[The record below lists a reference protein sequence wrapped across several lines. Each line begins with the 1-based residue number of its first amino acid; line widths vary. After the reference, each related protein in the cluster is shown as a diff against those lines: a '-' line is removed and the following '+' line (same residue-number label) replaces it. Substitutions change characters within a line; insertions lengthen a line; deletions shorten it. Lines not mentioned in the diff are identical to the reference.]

1 MPLRLKPL
9 RFLKKIGNL
18 ATNLPGPAGWI
29 GKGISGGIDLIQ
41 GSGGKPT
48 FQTLP
53 SQPITPPMPFVGS
66 VTPYK
71 PELTGFAKFKDFVM
85 QPISLIVLGSVSGL
99 SLVYYLFTKNRRPR
113 AKRRR

>member
-9 RFLKKIGNL
+9 RFLKKIGNF
-18 ATNLPGPAGWI
+18 ATNLPGPTGWI

-41 GSGGKPT
+41 GSGNKPT
-48 FQTLP
+48 FNT
-53 SQPITPPMPFVGS
+53 QPITPPMPFVGS
-66 VTPYK
+66 VTTYN